1 MGIRRFEID
10 KQFSQWYLLRTKF
23 KQENRASR
31 ELSQQGINCF
41 LPILRKEKLL
51 QRKIVIIE
59 EPLFPQYIFILV
71 DPKRINWTS
80 IKSTRGVSNI
90 VVFGSEPTAI
100 DDDVILE
107 IRKLELLKPEP
118 LLKAG
123 QPIKIIDG
131 PLKDLNAIYSAP
143 DGNAR
148 SFILINFIQKNRNL
162 IISNDLI
169 QPA

>member
-1 MGIRRFEID
+1 M
-10 KQFSQWYLLRTKF
+10 
-23 KQENRASR
+23 
-31 ELSQQGINCF
+31 
-41 LPILRKEKLL
+41 
-51 QRKIVIIE
+51 
-59 EPLFPQYIFILV
+59 FILV

-100 DDDVILE
+100 DDGVILE
-107 IRKLELLKPEP
+107 IRKLELLQPEP
-118 LLKAG
+118 LLRAG

-131 PLKDLNAIYSAP
+131 PLKDLNAIYNAP